1 MKPLRAIAVI
11 LYLFIYLPL
20 VLILVESFNA
30 SPLATHWTGV
40 TLRWYR
46 GVMTNPGALAALKVT
61 LLLAFCSTAL
71 STLLG
76 TLLGYGLARHGF
88 RGKNFFERL
97 MLVPIAVPDIV
108 MAVSLLLFYALVRR
122 WTGLFSLGF
131 STMLLA
137 HITFQIPFV
146 ALIVRARLRGLD
158 PALEEAAYDLG
169 ASRWQRLWH
178 VTLPLMRPGIL
189 AGALLALTLSLDD
202 FVVSFFTSGPG
213 SSTVPIYIYGSV
225 KRGVTAEINALASFL
240 IIAAVLITFLLQI
253 LQKRR
258 TT

>member
-1 MKPLRAIAVI
+1 MKLLRVTAAL
-11 LYLFIYLPL
+11 LYLFLYLPL
-20 VLILVESFNA
+20 LLIVAESFNG
-30 SPLATHWTGV
+30 SRFATQWGGV
-40 TLRWYR
+40 TLNWYR
-46 GVMTNPGALAALKVT
+46 AVLTDPSAVAAVKITGTLALS
-61 LLLAFCSTAL
+61 STAV

-76 TLLGYGLARHGF
+76 TLLGYGLARHAF
-88 RGKNFFERL
+88 PGKNLFERV

-122 WTGLFSLGF
+122 WTGLFTLGF
-131 STMLLA
+131 GTMFLA
-137 HITFQIPFV
+137 HVTFQIPFV
-146 ALIVRARLRGLD
+146 ALIVRARMRGLD

-178 VTLPLMRPGIL
+178 VTLPLIRPGIL
-189 AGALLALTLSLDD
+189 GGALLALTLSLDD

-225 KRGVTAEINALASFL
+225 KRGVTSEIHALATFL
-240 IIAAVLITFLLQI
+240 IVAAVLITVLLQL

-258 TT
+258 HV

>member
-1 MKPLRAIAVI
+1 VALRRAV
-11 LYLFIYLPL
+11 
-20 VLILVESFNA
+20 S
-30 SPLATHWTGV
+30 
-40 TLRWYR
+40 
-46 GVMTNPGALAALKVT
+46 
-61 LLLAFCSTAL
+61 STAL

-76 TLLGYGLARHGF
+76 TVLGYGLARHGS
-88 RGKNFFERL
+88 RGKSLFERL

-108 MAVSLLLFYALVRR
+108 MAVSLLLFYALVRK
-122 WTGLFSLGF
+122 WTGLFNLGF

-137 HITFQIPFV
+137 HVTFQIPFV
-146 ALIVRARLRGLD
+146 ALIVRARMRGLD

-169 ASRWQRLWH
+169 ASRGQRLWY
-178 VTLPLMRPGIL
+178 VTLPLMRPGII

-240 IIAAVLITFLLQI
+240 IMAAVLITFLLQI